1 MPRISIPH
9 KRLIGLGFSI
19 RELCLLV
26 QNFIFLCHSTITTFH
41 FSSGKKNQKR
51 YINTFVKGTHCTSKT
66 VCRQESPRPWP
77 DLSLSPEPSHLHEL
91 LQWLLR
97 PGLLQAGLQG
107 GGEAAAEGG
116 GPGGGARRPQLG
128 GLGQAGG
135 VLPAQGLGRPS
146 GAGNGR
152 PAPALDQPS
161 PRCWRTAP
169 AALLALCR
177 RPAHRGAPWTHVHCL
192 SLRGA
197 PLWPP
202 QGLLCLVGRHPRGC
216 GPARPLLLWNP
227 REEQLWRPV

>member
-1 MPRISIPH
+1 MGWVFPSANFAFWF
-9 KRLIGLGFSI
+9 KTSFSSVT
-19 RELCLLV
+19 LQLLL
-26 QNFIFLCHSTITTFH
+26 FTFH
-41 FSSGKKNQKR
+41 QEKKNQKR

-116 GPGGGARRPQLG
+116 GPGRGARRPQLG

-177 RPAHRGAPWTHVHCL
+177 QASTQRRSVDTRPLPVTARGPALAPAGPSLPGGAP
-192 SLRGA
+192 SPG
-197 PLWPP
+197 LWASSTPPPVEP
-202 QGLLCLVGRHPRGC
+202 QGRTAVEACVMGG
-216 GPARPLLLWNP
+216 
-227 REEQLWRPV
+227 

>member
-1 MPRISIPH
+1 MGWVFPSANFAFWF
-9 KRLIGLGFSI
+9 KTSFSSVT
-19 RELCLLV
+19 LQLLL
-26 QNFIFLCHSTITTFH
+26 FTFH
-41 FSSGKKNQKR
+41 QEKKNQKR

-116 GPGGGARRPQLG
+116 GRVEGPGGHSWEAW
-128 GLGQAGG
+128 
-135 VLPAQGLGRPS
+135 
-146 GAGNGR
+146 GR
-152 PAPALDQPS
+152 PAGCSRPRASAGRAGPAMAGRPRPS
-161 PRCWRTAP
+161 ISPPRGVGGPRLLLCWPFAG
-169 AALLALCR
+169 